1 MKPMLSPVLLGLTLG
16 LLAGCATVPRDP
28 VARAVFDANHD
39 PWEPLNRDVFAFNV
53 ALDRAAI
60 KPLAEAYRWTVPQ
73 GARDDVHNVL
83 MNLNEPLVLAN
94 CILQGRLKAA
104 GITISRFVINS
115 TLGFAGTGDVASE
128 WKLRQQIGDSGQTL
142 ASWGYAEGP
151 YVVVPLFGPSSVRDG
166 LGRIGDVYLDGFRY
180 IARRQNYPTFV
191 TTGRIIADGM
201 GQRERSLDT
210 LDELQRESIDYYAAL
225 RSLYRQNR
233 AAELRG
239 EAVPKAV
246 PAAGFYDDPGK

>member
-1 MKPMLSPVLLGLTLG
+1 MTPILRIAATVLGLSLV
-16 LLAGCATVPRDP
+16 AGCATVPRDP
-28 VARAVFDANHD
+28 VARAVFEANHD
-39 PWEPLNRDVFAFNV
+39 PLEPLNRDVFAFNL

-128 WKLRQQIGDSGQTL
+128 WKLPQQIGDSGQTL

-151 YVVVPLFGPSSVRDG
+151 YLVVPLFGPSSVRDG

-239 EAVPKAV
+239 DLVPQVV